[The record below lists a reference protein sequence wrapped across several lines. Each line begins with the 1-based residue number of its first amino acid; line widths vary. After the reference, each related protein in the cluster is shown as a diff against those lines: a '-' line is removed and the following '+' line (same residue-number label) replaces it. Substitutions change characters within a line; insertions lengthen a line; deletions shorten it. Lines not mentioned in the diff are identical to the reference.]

1 MEHIEDSIFKCELK
15 IDNVH
20 GRHVNRFRDR
30 MTQRFYYL
38 SVFYYM
44 RLTIREFIRQN
55 VYMVI
60 WFLYRLFMLDKFL

>member
-1 MEHIEDSIFKCELK
+1 MEHTEDSIFKCELK

-44 RLTIREFIRQN
+44 RLTICEFIGQN
-55 VYMVI
+55 IYMI
-60 WFLYRLFMLDKFL
+60 I